1 MSEIKQIKKPAVMRG
16 SIVLLSRKCGR
27 KNCRCAQGEPHQ
39 GWALSSS
46 LKGKTKMLTLP
57 EKNLPEVKAAL
68 QRYDMAMKKL
78 EREAMAG
85 IERMR
90 MKIRRQKKQDRA
102 K

>member
-1 MSEIKQIKKPAVMRG
+1 
-16 SIVLLSRKCGR
+16 
-27 KNCRCAQGEPHQ
+27 
-39 GWALSSS
+39 
-46 LKGKTKMLTLP
+46 MLTLP

-85 IERMR
+85 IEQMR